1 MTDLDEVHESYQEG
15 GMNPFFTREPKKS
28 KEFLKKYEESRELA
42 KQLVH
47 IDEKQHLTKTDVDAF
62 FDKVIQAR
70 ELADQYIPDEESKD
84 WFTSFLKELKE
95 MRDTEDVEDVEDYYQ
110 RVMRLESLF
119 MGDYMKHALVHFG
132 GVDLE

>member
-1 MTDLDEVHESYQEG
+1 MTDIDELHKSYQEG
-15 GMNPFFTREPKKS
+15 GMNPFFNREPKKS
-28 KEFLKKYEESRELA
+28 KKFLKKYEESRELA
-42 KQLVH
+42 KQLIHV
-47 IDEKQHLTKTDVDAF
+47 DEKEHLTKTDVDAF